1 MQRLLP
7 PTLFLLC
14 VLAML
19 ALHAWLPLEQWPT
32 GSWTA
37 PGLLLLV
44 GGLCITVW
52 HARLFRLRQT
62 NIKTFNPPDRLVTD
76 GLFRIS
82 RNPMYLGFNLTLLGC
97 ALLLGSASPFAVV
110 LVFLIITDRW
120 YIAYEERVMT
130 RTFGEDYRAYCKRVR
145 RWL

>member
-7 PTLFLLC
+7 PILFLLC

-19 ALHAWLPLEQWPT
+19 ALHCWLPLEQWPT

-37 PGLLLLV
+37 PGVLLLI
-44 GGLCITVW
+44 GGLSITFW
-52 HARLFRLRQT
+52 HAHLFQRRQT
-62 NIKTFNPPDRLVTD
+62 NIKTFDTPDRLVTE

-82 RNPMYLGFNLTLLGC
+82 RNPMYLGFNLCLFGC

-110 LVFLIITDRW
+110 LVFLLISDRW
-120 YIAYEERVMT
+120 YIAHEERILT
-130 RTFGEDYRAYCKRVR
+130 STFGKDYQDYCKRVR